1 MPAHKEEPKSE
12 PKVSLP
18 EEFHIVREQLKDHYE
33 AQIKGLLNEIVKQ
46 KELLEVSYAEK
57 LAKDTQAKDQQIVK
71 IS

>member
-1 MPAHKEEPKSE
+1 M
-12 PKVSLP
+12 
-18 EEFHIVREQLKDHYE
+18 REQLKDHYE